1 MNKNRLEEINMEL
14 IDLYYLWSNRDLHY
28 CDSINILREIM
39 KLERYRQILEYE
51 LLLLPKD

>member
-1 MNKNRLEEINMEL
+1 MNKNRLEEIDMEL

-28 CDSINILREIM
+28 YDSINILREIM
-39 KLERYRQILEYE
+39 KLERYRRILEYK

>member
-1 MNKNRLEEINMEL
+1 MNKNRLEEIDMEL
-14 IDLYYLWSNRDLHY
+14 IDLYYQWSNRDQY
-28 CDSINILREIM
+28 YYDSINILREIM

>member
-39 KLERYRQILEYE
+39 KLERYRRILEYK